1 MESIQKTTNNKYWQ
15 ECSTW
20 NSHPLLMGE
29 QSDKT
34 TLEIS
39 IKIKPM
45 PYDLAVLPLDI
56 YPREMSTYLPKN
68 TFENT
73 QVYSQWPGFATR
85 RQIVIHKTISCCIF
99 KTMEHHKQ

>member
-1 MESIQKTTNNKYWQ
+1 
-15 ECSTW
+15 
-20 NSHPLLMGE
+20 MGE

-45 PYDLAVLPLDI
+45 PYDLAVLPLVI

-73 QVYSQWPGFATR
+73 QVYSQ
-85 RQIVIHKTISCCIF
+85 
-99 KTMEHHKQ
+99 

>member
-45 PYDLAVLPLDI
+45 PYDLAVLPL
-56 YPREMSTYLPKN
+56 
-68 TFENT
+68 
-73 QVYSQWPGFATR
+73 GFAEDPLSMIR
-85 RQIVIHKTISCCIF
+85 H
-99 KTMEHHKQ
+99 